1 MEAVTSYH
9 LWSIGRCWENPR
21 SFWLLFLRNL
31 DNSHSRQ
38 AQTWVRDGSSPS
50 ILKSSSFHLYLLLF
64 STFSP
69 RLLPTPPTL
78 YPPSSFCFPSPTG
91 RGTGNRDNSMC
102 MSLHCT
108 TIFGWSSELELAYFC
123 IPLHTLGYVCPPL
136 HTSIHPHTFADYTL
150 HTCLPLSSCIP
161 LCTFAYSQVPPLG
174 HIPRIFARMKAS
186 NDAIPKA
193 CVQVI
198 HVLAD
203 SDVSCKI
210 VKVHICVAEIEDIPL
225 RILVALLCSKCSSVE
240 LPLRVGLIRTM

>member
-1 MEAVTSYH
+1 MEVVISYQ
-9 LWSIGRCWENPR
+9 LWSTGRCWENPR

-31 DNSHSRQ
+31 DNWHSRQ
-38 AQTWVRDGSSPS
+38 AQTWVRDSSSSSVLKPSSFHLYLFSTFLLPTPYHPSASLFLSSP
-50 ILKSSSFHLYLLLF
+50 KSSSFHLISSSLPSSPLPPP
-64 STFSP
+64 STP
-69 RLLPTPPTL
+69 

-108 TIFGWSSELELAYFC
+108 AIFGWSSELETVYFC

-136 HTSIHPHTFADYTL
+136 HTSIHPHTSADYTL
-150 HTCLPLSSCIP
+150 HSCLPLSPCIP
-161 LCTFAYSQVPPLG
+161 LCTLAYSQVPPLG

-193 CVQVI
+193 CVQVV

-203 SDVSCKI
+203 SDVS
-210 VKVHICVAEIEDIPL
+210 L
-225 RILVALLCSKCSSVE
+225 
-240 LPLRVGLIRTM
+240 